1 MSFPYSVD
9 EIDNGMIWEG
19 IESLNDIER
28 AEFDLRMELKQQQLE
43 VDKSQYGDFGYWTD
57 NCGDDLW
64 YCEHCIQP
72 ECCKR
77 MAKCKPH

>member
-28 AEFDLRMELKQQQLE
+28 EEVDLYIELRQQQAE
-43 VDKSQYGDFGYWTD
+43 VDKSP
-57 NCGDDLW
+57 C
-64 YCEHCIQP
+64 
-72 ECCKR
+72 
-77 MAKCKPH
+77 

>member
-1 MSFPYSVD
+1 MSFPCSVD

-28 AEFDLRMELKQQQLE
+28 AEVDLRMELKQQQLE

-57 NCGDDLW
+57 NCGDDL
-64 YCEHCIQP
+64 
-72 ECCKR
+72 
-77 MAKCKPH
+77 

>member
-28 AEFDLRMELKQQQLE
+28 AEFDLRME
-43 VDKSQYGDFGYWTD
+43 
-57 NCGDDLW
+57 
-64 YCEHCIQP
+64 
-72 ECCKR
+72 
-77 MAKCKPH
+77 